1 MPPVGH
7 GLDVRI
13 VHLDAS
19 NATPIEA
26 FGSVRANSV
35 AVADGHGEAHAY
47 VITFEPG
54 GLIGPHV
61 AGFGQI
67 FIPIAGKGWIAGE
80 DGVRIAISPGVG
92 GFVTRGETHSKGSET
107 GMTALMIQVT
117 DLAANQD
124 CLSQQPDTD

>member
-26 FGSVRANSV
+26 FGIVRANSV
-35 AVADGHGEAHAY
+35 AVADGRGEAHAY

-61 AGFGQI
+61 AGFGQLCL
-67 FIPIAGKGWIAGE
+67 PTAGKGWIAGE
-80 DGVRIAISPGVG
+80 DGVRVAISHGVG
-92 GFVTRGETHSKGSET
+92 GFVTQGEIHSKGSDRDDDADDPSHRPRCKPRSSDR
-107 GMTALMIQVT
+107 TAGH
-117 DLAANQD
+117 
-124 CLSQQPDTD
+124 